1 MSHAQKSAT
10 LKCFLHC
17 LILLAIN
24 LIVLVQPTPAQ
35 DSAPAQ
41 DSSLGLFGRTWTLTE
56 MEERHFR
63 ADKPNIEFNR
73 DTKRVSGSGGC
84 NRFGGTFEID
94 GSMIKFS
101 RIFSTKMACL
111 DAEVQR
117 TETSF
122 LQLLETTTR
131 FEVEG
136 NKLRLYAGDVASLV
150 FVDRA
155 ANPQTGPSS
164 IPGRVTGTISYRQR
178 IALTPRA
185 VVEVR
190 LLDISRAGGPSITI
204 AQETIKPAGR
214 QVPIAFELTYDA
226 RRIGPRGR
234 YSVQVRILDRNKVR
248 FRTTDAYLVITGGY
262 PNEVNVIV
270 KPVSK

>member
-35 DSAPAQ
+35 DS
-41 DSSLGLFGRTWTLTE
+41 SSRLFGRTWTLSE
-56 MEERHFR
+56 MEGRHFS
-63 ADKPNIEFNR
+63 ADKPSIEFNR

-136 NKLRLYAGDVASLV
+136 NKLRLYAGDAAVLV

-155 ANPQTGPSS
+155 ANPQTGPSTS
-164 IPGRVTGTISYRQR
+164 IPGLERS
-178 IALTPRA
+178 
-185 VVEVR
+185 EVR
-190 LLDISRAGGPSITI
+190 H
-204 AQETIKPAGR
+204 
-214 QVPIAFELTYDA
+214 
-226 RRIGPRGR
+226 
-234 YSVQVRILDRNKVR
+234 
-248 FRTTDAYLVITGGY
+248 
-262 PNEVNVIV
+262 
-270 KPVSK
+270 